1 MTYNYDRPQY
11 DPDGKYRYH
20 RIFFEEHNSLQDDQY
35 LQFEA
40 RMEGRLSRSEWELC
54 KELYDDIN
62 KHSLGWMKAADGRRI
77 AVFGQGSP
85 REGQPIPV
93 KYFPRLTSKV
103 VKRATWGRR
112 PLYRGPT
119 LFGRWRGFLYHI
131 GKDKYS

>member
-1 MTYNYDRPQY
+1 MTYNYNRPHY

-20 RIFFEEHNSLQDDQY
+20 RIFIEEHHSLQDDQY

-40 RMEGRLSRSEWELC
+40 RMEDRLSRSEWELC

-62 KHSLGWMKAADGRRI
+62 KYSLGWMKDADGRRM

-103 VKRATWGRR
+103 VKRATWAP
-112 PLYRGPT
+112 PLYKGPT